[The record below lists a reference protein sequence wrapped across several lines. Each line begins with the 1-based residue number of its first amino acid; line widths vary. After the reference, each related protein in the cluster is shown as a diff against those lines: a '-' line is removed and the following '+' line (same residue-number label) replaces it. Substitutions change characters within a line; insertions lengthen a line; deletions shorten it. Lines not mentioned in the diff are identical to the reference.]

1 MSASATIA
9 NNIQAL
15 SEASVGVAKQ
25 SKLLFPANLVAMATT
40 LGTIVSLFANIKA
53 LKSSFGDG
61 GVVETFAN
69 GGMVHGRSHAQGGE
83 KFAVGGRVVEL
94 EGGEAVINKR
104 STAMFRNQL
113 SAMNA
118 AGGGVKFADGGLLN
132 MPSFSQ
138 QEFNALNQ
146 NQMMGAMSSNSGV
159 VVVEADITESQNTV
173 NVIQAQATI

>member
-1 MSASATIA
+1 MFEK
-9 NNIQAL
+9 L
-15 SEASVGVAKQ
+15 VGGAE
-25 SKLLFPANLVAMATT
+25 SK
-40 LGTIVSLFANIKA
+40 FAQ
-53 LKSSFGDG
+53 
-61 GVVETFAN
+61 

-113 SAMNA
+113 SAINA

-138 QEFNALNQ
+138 QQFNALNQ
-146 NQMMGAMSSNSGV
+146 NQMMGAMSSGGGGV
-159 VVVEADITESQNTV
+159 VVVEADITDSQNTV
-173 NVIQAQATI
+173 NVIEAQATV